1 MSGLTENYIRV
12 KYPNRSF
19 LFTEASREHQPL
31 ASSELFV
38 LNETLTGSPSG
49 ATGTLVKFDISLL
62 QLTYKLTSTTNFA
75 DGDTITDGTPTYEW
89 DGVHHYEIQQEQ
101 AGGITNRFRVDKS
114 VTSMKLVDD
123 LSDNAISLYNLT
135 TVTNFDYEVAI
146 NEEKRKVTYLNEDF
160 VSQFESEF
168 KDKIQR

>member
-1 MSGLTENYIRV
+1 
-12 KYPNRSF
+12 
-19 LFTEASREHQPL
+19 
-31 ASSELFV
+31 
-38 LNETLTGSPSG
+38 
-49 ATGTLVKFDISLL
+49 
-62 QLTYKLTSTTNFA
+62 
-75 DGDTITDGTPTYEW
+75 
-89 DGVHHYEIQQEQ
+89 
-101 AGGITNRFRVDKS
+101 
-114 VTSMKLVDD
+114 MKLIDD